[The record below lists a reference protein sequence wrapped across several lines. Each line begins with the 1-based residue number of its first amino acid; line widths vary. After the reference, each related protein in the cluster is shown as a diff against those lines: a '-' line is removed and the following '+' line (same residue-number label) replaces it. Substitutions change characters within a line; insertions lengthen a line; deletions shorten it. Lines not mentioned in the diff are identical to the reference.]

1 MPCMTSRLNAEYTL
15 SLRVA
20 GTVPIRCGCDKEERV
35 CARIRYPLLRV
46 AVFGKNSSTHK
57 TTNCSRESL
66 LCQRILYVS
75 KVRRAASRNSR
86 LQQIVYSWYVC
97 DILAPLTVMNAA
109 WSERRRMNERIYSF
123 ARNWQYRQT
132 IAGRD
137 RSPRIS
143 HDESR

>member
-1 MPCMTSRLNAEYTL
+1 MPCMMSRLSAEYTL

-20 GTVPIRCGCDKEERV
+20 GIVPIRCGCDKEERV
-35 CARIRYPLLRV
+35 CAKIRYPLLRV

-75 KVRRAASRNSR
+75 KVRRGGITQFQ
-86 LQQIVYSWYVC
+86 LQRIVYSWYVC

-109 WSERRRMNERIYSF
+109 WSERWRMNERIYSF
-123 ARNWQYRQT
+123 AGNWQYR
-132 IAGRD
+132 
-137 RSPRIS
+137 
-143 HDESR
+143 